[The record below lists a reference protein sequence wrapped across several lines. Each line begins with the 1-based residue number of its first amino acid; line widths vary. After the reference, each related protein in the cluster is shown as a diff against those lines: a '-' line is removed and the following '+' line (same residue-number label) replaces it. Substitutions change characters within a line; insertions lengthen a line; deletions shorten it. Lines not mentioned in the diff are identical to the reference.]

1 MRPRTTHWQELVT
14 VAETAAG
21 GSNMKGDEDQVQN
34 PTPTLLSWRTA
45 LTISQD
51 KTELPIGAEFEAVTG
66 VTLPSWPFVNV
77 GVSFL
82 AGFLLVDVMRYLV
95 HRCEHAVPFLWRF
108 HALHHLG
115 SRCRCDDLGAPSS
128 DRVRLGVGCI
138 LGGRDRAR
146 YFRCCCAN
154 PWPRSVPVRPASSI
168 GISAF
173 PTGLSAG
180 CSRCWSRSTC
190 TASITRSCSTRR
202 TRIIGGRPI
211 GMGSVLRNLYEPQP
225 RAARQDRLRGART
238 TAARLPET
246 GEDDPDT
253 LVARPRY
260 SCAEHRSQN
269 ARALVPVSMS
279 ALRLS
284 AATRPSMPSF
294 FRIAAN
300 SERRVATS
308 LIAPSR

>member
-1 MRPRTTHWQELVT
+1 LQKRTCRPKLAELSILRNGFSSMRPRTTHWQELVT

-225 RAARQDRLRGART
+225 RAARQDCLRGCASCRDA
-238 TAARLPET
+238 TA
-246 GEDDPDT
+246 
-253 LVARPRY
+253 
-260 SCAEHRSQN
+260 
-269 ARALVPVSMS
+269 
-279 ALRLS
+279 
-284 AATRPSMPSF
+284 
-294 FRIAAN
+294 
-300 SERRVATS
+300 
-308 LIAPSR
+308 